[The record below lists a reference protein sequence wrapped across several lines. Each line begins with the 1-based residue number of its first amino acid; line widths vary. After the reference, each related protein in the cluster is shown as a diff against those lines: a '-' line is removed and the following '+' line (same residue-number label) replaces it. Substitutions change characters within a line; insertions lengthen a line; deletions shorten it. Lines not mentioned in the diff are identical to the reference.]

1 LITSSVRSYGRA
13 PRQPDSCIVIHC
25 ENTGEST
32 GTTVRCAC
40 PTCGLVDIG
49 VDDVT
54 ILIGALGSGLR
65 YAYDCPDCC
74 ERIEIAPNPAVL
86 NVLADIGAA
95 VAMSSVSALSA
106 TPSRRIHVLDEQVRQ
121 FQIMLDRTDD
131 IAGAAEGTHEAAP
144 ENAV

>member
-1 LITSSVRSYGRA
+1 M
-13 PRQPDSCIVIHC
+13 IHC
-25 ENTGEST
+25 ENTGENT

-54 ILIGALGSGLR
+54 ILIGALGSSLR

-95 VAMSSVSALSA
+95 VAMSPGSPVSSA
-106 TPSRRIHVLDEQVRQ
+106 SAVPSRRIHVVDEQVRQ

-131 IAGAAEGTHEAAP
+131 IAGAVEGTHEAAP

>member
-1 LITSSVRSYGRA
+1 M
-13 PRQPDSCIVIHC
+13 IHC
-25 ENTGEST
+25 ENTGENT

-86 NVLADIGAA
+86 HVLAEIGAA
-95 VAMSSVSALSA
+95 VAMSSSPSAR
-106 TPSRRIHVLDEQVRQ
+106 THVVDEQVRQ

-131 IAGAAEGTHEAAP
+131 IAGAVEGTHEAAP
-144 ENAV
+144 ENA